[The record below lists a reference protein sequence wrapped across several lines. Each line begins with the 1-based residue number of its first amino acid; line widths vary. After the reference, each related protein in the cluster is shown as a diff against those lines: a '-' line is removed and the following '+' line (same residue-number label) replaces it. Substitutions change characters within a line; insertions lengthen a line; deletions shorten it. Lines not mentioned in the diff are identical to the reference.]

1 MNIEKLEKNLR
12 DLILEEQVKLG
23 YRKELLRLYYP
34 LSSLNHLLETDCTE
48 EEMLER
54 MKEFS
59 EATRA
64 HFGGITASS
73 KQERFCIQIPPE
85 GVEYV
90 HEHQEE
96 DDFLVKFIETIARH
110 GCTLKDVET
119 LFAHYSDQVF
129 EGSYAGDDFDY
140 LFYFR
145 DSKPNDYRYC
155 ITFEG
160 CHVIYHR
167 FTPEDYVDYDF
178 GEVIPVKGE

>member
-34 LSSLNHLLETDCTE
+34 LSSLNHLLEVDCTE
-48 EEMLER
+48 KEMLER

-64 HFGGITASS
+64 HFGGITVSS
-73 KQERFCIQIPPE
+73 QKERFCIQIPPE

-90 HEHQEE
+90 HEHQGE
-96 DDFLVKFIETIARH
+96 DDFLVKFIETIACH
-110 GCTLKDVET
+110 GCTLQDVET
-119 LFAHYSDQVF
+119 LFTQYSDQVF

-145 DSKPNDYRYC
+145 DNKPNDYRYC

-160 CHVIYHR
+160 RHVIYHR

>member
-1 MNIEKLEKNLR
+1 
-12 DLILEEQVKLG
+12 
-23 YRKELLRLYYP
+23 
-34 LSSLNHLLETDCTE
+34 
-48 EEMLER
+48 MLER

-59 EATRA
+59 EATQE

-73 KQERFCIQIPPE
+73 QKERFCIQIPPE

-110 GCTLKDVET
+110 GCTL
-119 LFAHYSDQVF
+119 
-129 EGSYAGDDFDY
+129 GDDFDY
-140 LFYFR
+140 VFYFR

-167 FTPEDYVDYDF
+167 FTPEDYVDFDF
-178 GEVIPVKGE
+178 GEVTPVVRS

>member
-1 MNIEKLEKNLR
+1 MNIGKLEKNLR
-12 DLILEEQVKLG
+12 DLILEEQIKLG

-34 LSSLNHLLETDCTE
+34 LSSLNHLLGVNCTE
-48 EEMLER
+48 AEMLER

-59 EATRA
+59 EATQE

-73 KQERFCIQIPPE
+73 QKERFCIQIPPE

-119 LFAHYSDQVF
+119 LLHSIRIRCLRAVMQGMILIMCSIFGTVS
-129 EGSYAGDDFDY
+129 
-140 LFYFR
+140 R
-145 DSKPNDYRYC
+145 M
-155 ITFEG
+155 ITA
-160 CHVIYHR
+160 IASPLR
-167 FTPEDYVDYDF
+167 AAT
-178 GEVIPVKGE
+178 